1 MFTYKVV
8 TLWYRAP
15 ELLWGHKNYND
26 KIDVWSIGCVV
37 TEFFTGEVLFK
48 SKLWINLEETEHNQM
63 EKIYEICGD
72 FEANDINYS

>member
-1 MFTYKVV
+1 
-8 TLWYRAP
+8 
-15 ELLWGHKNYND
+15 
-26 KIDVWSIGCVV
+26 V